1 MPTKRF
7 RRGGKGID
15 RIEKAL
21 CIKVEDD
28 GGRPTT
34 TRRGKHF
41 GNLPGRK
48 RRTKTKRCDIA
59 VDCPAMLL
67 ITSSGQKAIIS
78 LYQQHKMTHH
88 LKPGCRPSVTFKFY
102 FVSKVRRLSFS
113 VLRMTVNDPS
123 TLRVPEVVAYFASG
137 ERMACFV
144 MEFIDATTPVGA
156 VYEKVTNALQ

>member
-1 MPTKRF
+1 
-7 RRGGKGID
+7 
-15 RIEKAL
+15 
-21 CIKVEDD
+21 
-28 GGRPTT
+28 
-34 TRRGKHF
+34 
-41 GNLPGRK
+41 
-48 RRTKTKRCDIA
+48 
-59 VDCPAMLL
+59 MLL

-102 FVSKVRRLSFS
+102 F
-113 VLRMTVNDPS
+113 MTVNDPS